1 LDPDLK
7 FQKIFSENTDREKV
21 KFRKQ
26 LLTYLFF
33 LFISVLFWYLNAL
46 GKTYVTHLSYTVN
59 YRNWPK
65 GKVLISDES
74 FTIDLQ
80 VRGNGFHLLRYK
92 LLSFIKPI
100 TLDLDKY
107 SSRIKQTRNP
117 GKYFLPSQVIKDD
130 INVLFFTIQVHKI
143 LPDTFFIGFTE
154 VIDKK
159 IAVKPNLDLEFEKP
173 FMLKGPIHIIPDS
186 ILVSGPK
193 AIIDTLKFITT
204 KEIQIKG
211 IKDKIITEAELNPIK
226 RFIFPVKTVKI
237 FIPAEK
243 YTEVIYTI
251 PIESENAPS
260 GYEIKT
266 FPAELNLS
274 FDVALSDFDKMN
286 AYMFRA
292 IVDYKNILDS
302 KPSKLKV
309 VLSKSPTMVKNI
321 KFNPKSVDYLVEKW

>member
-1 LDPDLK
+1 MDPDLK

-33 LFISVLFWYLNAL
+33 LFMSVLFWYLNAL
-46 GKTYVTHLSYTVN
+46 SKTYVTHLSYTVN

-74 FTIDLQ
+74 TYIDLQ
-80 VRGNGFHLLRYK
+80 VRGNGFQLLRYK
-92 LLSFIKPI
+92 LLSFIQPI
-100 TLDLDKY
+100 ELNLDEY
-107 SSRIKQTRNP
+107 SSLLEQTSNP
-117 GKYFLPSQVIKDD
+117 SKYFLSSKAIKDK
-130 INVLFFTIQVHKI
+130 INTLFFTIQVYKI

-159 IAVKPNLDLEFEKP
+159 IAIKPNLILEFDKP
-173 FMLKGPIHIIPDS
+173 FMLKGPIHVIPDS
-186 ILVSGPK
+186 IQISGPK

-204 KEIQIKG
+204 KELHIKG
-211 IKDKIITEAELNPIK
+211 IKDKVIVETELNPIK
-226 RFIFPVKTVKI
+226 RFNYPIKKVKI
-237 FIPAEK
+237 FIPSEK
-243 YTEVIYTI
+243 YTELTYSI

-266 FPAELNLS
+266 FPATLNVS
-274 FDVALSDFDKMN
+274 FDVAISDFDKMN
-286 AYMFRA
+286 VYMFRA
-292 IVDYKNILDS
+292 IVDYNNILNN

-309 VLSKSPTMVKNI
+309 ILSKSPSVVKNI